1 MFYPSLLYVVYF
13 IANAVFWATAVGTVG
28 LFIFTAYYLAIGAS
42 SVSAFA
48 NIST

>member
-1 MFYPSLLYVVYF
+1 MAS
-13 IANAVFWATAVGTVG
+13 AVFWATAVGTVG
-28 LFIFTAYYLAIGAS
+28 LFIFTVYYLAIGAS